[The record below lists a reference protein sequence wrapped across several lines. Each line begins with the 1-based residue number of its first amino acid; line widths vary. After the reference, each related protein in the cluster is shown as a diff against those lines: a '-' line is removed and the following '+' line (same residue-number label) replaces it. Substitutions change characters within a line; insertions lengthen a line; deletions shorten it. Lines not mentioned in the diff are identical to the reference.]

1 MKVKDIKIGEI
12 FSADNT
18 ATRPK
23 IKLREGFVDMFN
35 QYVYINRENV
45 EARKLTEI
53 ELTRIRQNWGMTLEK
68 FEEYKQKL
76 IKKYSKEVLKC
87 QGI

>member
-23 IKLREGFVDMFN
+23 IKLREGFIDMFTR
-35 QYVYINRENV
+35 YVYVNRENV
-45 EARKLTEI
+45 EARELTEI
-53 ELTRIRQNWGMTLEK
+53 ELTRIRQNWGMTPEK
-68 FEEYKQKL
+68 FESYKQSL
-76 IKKYSKEVLKC
+76 IKKYTKEV
-87 QGI
+87 